1 MNNQHVAVQ
10 LYTLRDLTANDMLG
24 TLRRLAAIGYRAVEF
39 AGYGDA
45 TPTAIRA
52 TLDELG
58 MRGIAA
64 HIRLDQ
70 IEQNSAEV
78 VEQMQALGCE
88 YVVVPWIGEEHRGS
102 VEQVRAL
109 AERLNRAGQRLAEQG
124 LRLGYHNH
132 QFEFEPLD
140 GTSMWELLV
149 AETDPALVDFELDI
163 YWAAFAQRDPIAL
176 IEQHNARLPLLHLKD
191 RAADDGRD
199 APVGDGTLPWDR
211 ILAATQARWQIVE
224 QDHPRAPLDD
234 VTRSLRYLQS
244 HARSK

>member
-1 MNNQHVAVQ
+1 MKTEHIAVQ
-10 LYTLRDLTANDMLG
+10 LYTLRELTAKDMLG
-24 TLRRLAAIGYRAVEF
+24 TLRQLAEIGYRAVEF

-45 TPTAIRA
+45 TPATIRA

-70 IEQNSAEV
+70 LEQNGNEV
-78 VEQMQALGCE
+78 AEQMQALGCE
-88 YVVVPWIGEEHRGS
+88 YVVVPWIGEEHRGN

-132 QFEFEPLD
+132 QFEFAPLD
-140 GTSMWELLV
+140 GTTMWELLV
-149 AETDPALVDFELDI
+149 AETDPALVDFELDV
-163 YWAAFAQRDPIAL
+163 YWAAFAERDPIPL

-191 RAADDGRD
+191 RATDDRPD
-199 APVGDGTLPWDR
+199 APLGDGTLPWEQ
-211 ILAATQARWQIVE
+211 ILAASQARWHIVE
-224 QDHPRAPLDD
+224 QDHPRDPLED
-234 VTRSLRYLQS
+234 VTRSLRYLEGRAS
-244 HARSK
+244 